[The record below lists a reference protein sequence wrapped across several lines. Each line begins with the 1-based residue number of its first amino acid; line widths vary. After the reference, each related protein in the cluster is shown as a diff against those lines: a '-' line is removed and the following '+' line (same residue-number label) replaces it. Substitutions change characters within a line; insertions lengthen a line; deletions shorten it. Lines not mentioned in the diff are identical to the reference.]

1 MIKVIGVRFRQA
13 GKIYFF
19 SPTNDKVN
27 VGDHVIVE
35 TARGVEYGRVVIAPK
50 EVEESQ
56 VYQPLKPVIRVAT
69 PEDDS
74 RAQENKV
81 KEKEALSHAAQRC
94 LAEETGIQ
102 DSVYL
107 EQLYTW
113 GDDCKRDPRGRV
125 ISISY
130 MALIPREKIKEKIGK
145 RVTEVSFLEV
155 GQMLSEE
162 KEIAF
167 DHKEILKYAR
177 ERIRNKTE
185 YTTIAFHFLPEEF
198 TLPRLQKIYEILLG
212 KELFKANFRKSI
224 QEYVVDT
231 GKIQKDGAHRPS
243 KIYRRNE
250 DRFSE

>member
-1 MIKVIGVRFRQA
+1 MGKYIPEKIMVAVDFLLFTIEEDQLKVLMVRRKEEPFLGQLALPGVA
-13 GKIYFF
+13 
-19 SPTNDKVN
+19 
-27 VGDHVIVE
+27 
-35 TARGVEYGRVVIAPK
+35 
-50 EVEESQ
+50 
-56 VYQPLKPVIRVAT
+56 
-69 PEDDS
+69 
-74 RAQENKV
+74 V

>member
-1 MIKVIGVRFRQA
+1 MGKYIPEKIMVAVDFLLFTIEEDQLKVLMVRRKEEPFKGQLALPGVA
-13 GKIYFF
+13 
-19 SPTNDKVN
+19 
-27 VGDHVIVE
+27 
-35 TARGVEYGRVVIAPK
+35 
-50 EVEESQ
+50 
-56 VYQPLKPVIRVAT
+56 
-69 PEDDS
+69 
-74 RAQENKV
+74 V
-81 KEKEALSHAAQRC
+81 KEKETLSHAAKRC

-102 DSVYL
+102 DPVYL

-130 MALIPREKIKEKIGK
+130 MALIPREQIKEKIGK

-155 GQMLSEE
+155 EQLLSEE

-198 TLPRLQKIYEILLG
+198 TLPKLQKIYEILLG

-224 QEYVVDT
+224 QDYVVDT
-231 GKIQKDGAHRPS
+231 GKLQKDGAHRPS

>member
-1 MIKVIGVRFRQA
+1 MGKYIPEKIMVAVDFLLFTIEEDQLKVLMVRRKEEPFKGQLALPGVA
-13 GKIYFF
+13 
-19 SPTNDKVN
+19 
-27 VGDHVIVE
+27 
-35 TARGVEYGRVVIAPK
+35 
-50 EVEESQ
+50 
-56 VYQPLKPVIRVAT
+56 
-69 PEDDS
+69 
-74 RAQENKV
+74 V

-130 MALIPREKIKEKIGK
+130 MALIPREQIKEKIGK

-155 GQMLSEE
+155 EQLLSEE